1 MRIVKIITGVVG
13 ALVPIIGGLI
23 IYLANLDLN
32 AHKER
37 IRAEAKAATGRDFRL
52 DGDLDLKLSLSPAFE
67 IRDVVVSN
75 AAWGSQPE
83 MATVGLMAV
92 EVRVLDLVFGRI
104 DITKLR
110 LSDVELLLKIEL

>member
-13 ALVPIIGGLI
+13 ALVLIIGGLI

-32 AHKER
+32 AHKEC

-52 DGDLDLKLSLSPAFE
+52 DGDLDLKLSLSPALE
-67 IRDVVVSN
+67 IRDVEVSN

-83 MATVGLMAV
+83 MATVGLMA
-92 EVRVLDLVFGRI
+92 GW
-104 DITKLR
+104 T
-110 LSDVELLLKIEL
+110 